1 MSVEVS
7 GISRRFQAGPSAL
20 DSVDL
25 AIGDGEFVALLGPS
39 GSGKTTL
46 LRILAGLDFPDAGQ
60 VRIDG
65 RDVAA
70 LPARL
75 RGIGFVPQNYALF
88 RHMSVFEN
96 VAFGLRVR
104 PRATRPSE
112 AGIGERVRRLLSLVQ
127 IAELERRY
135 PDQIS
140 GGQRQ
145 RVALAR
151 ALAIEP
157 ALLLLDEPFS
167 ALDAQVRKSLRGWL
181 RELHE
186 RLGLTSVFVTHDQ
199 EEAMEIADRVAV
211 LRAGRIEQFDT
222 PGAILARPAS
232 AFVAG
237 FLGEANRLG
246 CEVRG
251 GQAHFAPLPLPPV
264 AVALPD
270 GPALAFL
277 RAHDLVASPGEGP
290 WVVRQAR
297 QDPRGLR
304 LQVSAGGDGPVLDV
318 TPEPDWRE
326 ARRGDACTLRLLS
339 AAVFPRGA
347 AKG

>member
-7 GISRRFQAGPSAL
+7 GITRRFQAGPPAL

-25 AIGDGEFVALLGPS
+25 AVGDGEFVALLGPS

-46 LRILAGLDFPDAGQ
+46 LRILAGLDFPDGGQ

-65 RDVAA
+65 RDVAS

-112 AGIGERVRRLLSLVQ
+112 AEIGERVRRLLSLVQ

-181 RELHE
+181 RDLHE
-186 RLGLTSVFVTHDQ
+186 RLGLTSIFVTHDQ

-222 PGAILARPAS
+222 PGTILARPAS

-237 FLGEANRLG
+237 FLGEANRLD

-251 GQAHFAPLPLPPV
+251 GQAHFGPLPLPPV
-264 AVALPD
+264 AAALPD
-270 GPALAFL
+270 GPAQAFL
-277 RAHDLVASPGEGP
+277 RAHDLVARPGEGP

-304 LQVSAGGDGPVLDV
+304 LQVSAGGEGPVLDAM
-318 TPEPDWRE
+318 PEPDWRE
-326 ARRGDACTLRLLS
+326 ARRGDTCTLRLLS
-339 AAVFPRGA
+339 AAVFPRS

>member
-1 MSVEVS
+1 MSVEVL
-7 GISRRFQAGPSAL
+7 GITRRFQAGPPAL
-20 DSVDL
+20 ASVDL
-25 AIGDGEFVALLGPS
+25 AVGDGEFVALLGPS

-46 LRILAGLDFPDAGQ
+46 LRILAGLDFPDGGQ

-65 RDVAA
+65 RDVAS

-186 RLGLTSVFVTHDQ
+186 RLGLTSIFVTHDQ

-237 FLGEANRLG
+237 FLGEANRLD
-246 CEVRG
+246 CAVRG
-251 GQAHFAPLPLPPV
+251 GQAYFGALPLPPV
-264 AVALPD
+264 EAALPD
-270 GPALAFL
+270 GPAQAFL
-277 RAHDLVASPGEGP
+277 RAHDLVARPGEGP
-290 WVVRQAR
+290 WVVCQAR

-304 LQVSAGGDGPVLDV
+304 LQVSVGGEGPVLDAM
-318 TPEPDWRE
+318 PEPDWRE
-326 ARRGDACTLRLLS
+326 ARRGDRCTLRLLS
-339 AAVFPRGA
+339 AAVFPRS
-347 AKG
+347 AKS

>member
-7 GISRRFQAGPSAL
+7 GITRRFQAGPPAL

-25 AIGDGEFVALLGPS
+25 AVGDGEFVALLGPS

-46 LRILAGLDFPDAGQ
+46 LRILAGLDFPDGGQ

-65 RDVAA
+65 RDVAS

-186 RLGLTSVFVTHDQ
+186 RLGLTSIFVTHDQ

-222 PGAILARPAS
+222 PGVILARPAS

-237 FLGEANRLG
+237 FLGEANRLD

-251 GQAHFAPLPLPPV
+251 GQAHFGPLPLPPV
-264 AVALPD
+264 EAALPD

-277 RAHDLVASPGEGP
+277 RAHDLVARPGEGP
-290 WVVRQAR
+290 WVVCQAR

-304 LQVSAGGDGPVLDV
+304 LQVSVGGEGPVLDAM
-318 TPEPDWRE
+318 PEPDWRE
-326 ARRGDACTLRLLS
+326 ARRGDRCTLRLLS
-339 AAVFPRGA
+339 AAVFPRS

>member
-1 MSVEVS
+1 
-7 GISRRFQAGPSAL
+7 
-20 DSVDL
+20 
-25 AIGDGEFVALLGPS
+25 
-39 GSGKTTL
+39 
-46 LRILAGLDFPDAGQ
+46 
-60 VRIDG
+60 
-65 RDVAA
+65 
-70 LPARL
+70 
-75 RGIGFVPQNYALF
+75 
-88 RHMSVFEN
+88 
-96 VAFGLRVR
+96 
-104 PRATRPSE
+104 
-112 AGIGERVRRLLSLVQ
+112 
-127 IAELERRY
+127 
-135 PDQIS
+135 
-140 GGQRQ
+140 
-145 RVALAR
+145 
-151 ALAIEP
+151 
-157 ALLLLDEPFS
+157 
-167 ALDAQVRKSLRGWL
+167 
-181 RELHE
+181 
-186 RLGLTSVFVTHDQ
+186 
-199 EEAMEIADRVAV
+199 MEIADRVAV

-277 RAHDLVASPGEGP
+277 RAHDLVARPGEGP

>member
-7 GISRRFQAGPSAL
+7 GITRRFQAGPPAL

-25 AIGDGEFVALLGPS
+25 AVGDGEFVALLGPS

-46 LRILAGLDFPDAGQ
+46 LRILAGLDFPDGGQ

-65 RDVAA
+65 RDVAS

-167 ALDAQVRKSLRGWL
+167 ALDAQVRKNLRGWL
-181 RELHE
+181 RDLHE
-186 RLGLTSVFVTHDQ
+186 RLGLTSIFVTHDQ

-237 FLGEANRLG
+237 FLGEANRLD

-251 GQAHFAPLPLPPV
+251 GQAHFGPLPLPPFG
-264 AVALPD
+264 AALPD

-277 RAHDLVASPGEGP
+277 RAHDLVAQPGEGP

-304 LQVSAGGDGPVLDV
+304 LQVSAGGEGPVLDAM
-318 TPEPDWRE
+318 PEPDWRE
-326 ARRGDACTLRLLS
+326 ARRGDRCTLRLLS
-339 AAVFPRGA
+339 AAVFPRSATG
-347 AKG
+347 

>member
-7 GISRRFQAGPSAL
+7 GITRRFQAGPPAL

-25 AIGDGEFVALLGPS
+25 AVGDGEFVALLGPS

-46 LRILAGLDFPDAGQ
+46 LRILAGLDFPDGGQ

-65 RDVAA
+65 RDVAS

-186 RLGLTSVFVTHDQ
+186 RLGLTSIFVTHDQ

-237 FLGEANRLG
+237 FLGEANRLD

-251 GQAHFAPLPLPPV
+251 GQAHFGPLPLPPV
-264 AVALPD
+264 EAALPD

-277 RAHDLVASPGEGP
+277 RAHDLVAQPGEGP

-304 LQVSAGGDGPVLDV
+304 LQVSAGGEGPVLDAM
-318 TPEPDWRE
+318 PEPDWRE
-326 ARRGDACTLRLLS
+326 ARRGDRCTLRLLS
-339 AAVFPRGA
+339 AAVFPRS